1 MPLGTQ
7 WRHRAHR
14 FASHLLSPLHSSP
27 LNTPLFPLQGNLPN
41 KITRDEVLK
50 SIVGK
55 LGKGV
60 VTDLRLSLDENK
72 RPRGFGYVELKEE
85 SMVEGAI
92 ADLNGLDVGEC
103 HGTLFYSTLHSCAL
117 LLSCV
122 MCHGFLV
129 FRPRGPWTCIQQL
142 LFPPPWLCR
151 G

>member
-1 MPLGTQ
+1 MRARPIPSPLT
-7 WRHRAHR
+7 
-14 FASHLLSPLHSSP
+14 SSLLSLPILRT
-27 LNTPLFPLQGNLPN
+27 LGNLPN
-41 KITRDEVLK
+41 KISRDEVLK

-103 HGTLFYSTLHSCAL
+103 RDTLLCSAYLNSAL
-117 LLSCV
+117 RLSCV
-122 MCHGFLV
+122 VCVLRTGEDRKSV
-129 FRPRGPWTCIQQL
+129 V
-142 LFPPPWLCR
+142 
-151 G
+151 

>member
-1 MPLGTQ
+1 
-7 WRHRAHR
+7 
-14 FASHLLSPLHSSP
+14 
-27 LNTPLFPLQGNLPN
+27 
-41 KITRDEVLK
+41 VLK

-103 HGTLFYSTLHSCAL
+103 CGTLLHTTILCAPSFMCYDILDCLTNSRTLDLHSIIAVYSVLAL
-117 LLSCV
+117 QGVESFGPTMRTPLGGRRL
-122 MCHGFLV
+122 MGQIPFL
-129 FRPRGPWTCIQQL
+129 RPQ
-142 LFPPPWLCR
+142 
-151 G
+151 

>member
-1 MPLGTQ
+1 M
-7 WRHRAHR
+7 
-14 FASHLLSPLHSSP
+14 
-27 LNTPLFPLQGNLPN
+27 
-41 KITRDEVLK
+41 LK

-103 HGTLFYSTLHSCAL
+103 RDTLLCSAYLNSAL
-117 LLSCV
+117 RLSCV
-122 MCHGFLV
+122 VCVLRTGE
-129 FRPRGPWTCIQQL
+129 PWI
-142 LFPPPWLCR
+142 
-151 G
+151 

>member
-1 MPLGTQ
+1 MI
-7 WRHRAHR
+7 
-14 FASHLLSPLHSSP
+14 
-27 LNTPLFPLQGNLPN
+27 GNLPN
-41 KITRDEVLK
+41 KISRDEVLK

-103 HGTLFYSTLHSCAL
+103 HGTLLDSILLCIPSVVCYVYS
-117 LLSCV
+117 
-122 MCHGFLV
+122 
-129 FRPRGPWTCIQQL
+129 
-142 LFPPPWLCR
+142 
-151 G
+151 

>member
-1 MPLGTQ
+1 
-7 WRHRAHR
+7 
-14 FASHLLSPLHSSP
+14 
-27 LNTPLFPLQGNLPN
+27 
-41 KITRDEVLK
+41 VLK

-103 HGTLFYSTLHSCAL
+103 CGTLLHTTILCAPSFMCYDILDCLTNSRTLDLHSTIAVYSVL
-117 LLSCV
+117 
-122 MCHGFLV
+122 
-129 FRPRGPWTCIQQL
+129 
-142 LFPPPWLCR
+142 LCR